1 MDERKRQQI
10 KIAQILQDLGIDDN
24 LIEAIT
30 TIKKEEYK

>member
-10 KIAQILQDLGIDDN
+10 KIAQILQDLGIDEN

-30 TIKKEEYK
+30 TVKKEEYK